1 MSTFNREL
9 QTRIWLAL
17 FTSLAREEVA
27 RGTARPAAIVV
38 ALTRTIG
45 APPIRG
51 VQKRQFVAL
60 VVEMGVPADL
70 LEKFLAP
77 APQARKRKRT

>member
-9 QTRIWLAL
+9 QLRIWLAL
-17 FTSLAREEVA
+17 LTSCAREEVA
-27 RGTARPAAIVV
+27 RGTAGPAAIVV
-38 ALTRTIG
+38 ALTRVIG
-45 APPIRG
+45 RPPVRSA
-51 VQKRQFVAL
+51 QKRQFVAL

-77 APQARKRKRT
+77 APPARKRKRT